1 MNNIQQIAHLFMYKF
16 FLIGQMV
23 TSLPSA
29 VSIINLWCYL
39 VKVTQLSRMRNRF
52 QGERSPVS
60 LVAKHLLISFLIFSK
75 ATFLGGLFNRKT
87 YRKDVR
93 AMSEDVLLTVT

>member
-1 MNNIQQIAHLFMYKF
+1 MYKF

-39 VKVTQLSRMRNRF
+39 VKVTQLSEMRNRF

-60 LVAKHLLISFLIFSK
+60 LVAKHLLISFLILKSNIF
-75 ATFLGGLFNRKT
+75 GGLFKRKT

-93 AMSEDVLLTVT
+93 AMSADVQLTVT

>member
-1 MNNIQQIAHLFMYKF
+1 M
-16 FLIGQMV
+16 
-23 TSLPSA
+23 
-29 VSIINLWCYL
+29 
-39 VKVTQLSRMRNRF
+39 VKVTQLSGMRNRF

-93 AMSEDVLLTVT
+93 AMSEDVLLTETSD